1 MASIPGYLKME
12 PRPIRILIADD
23 HVMVRI
29 GITTM
34 LKVFDE
40 LILVGAATNGQSA
53 IDMCDELA
61 PDLVL
66 MDVHMPEVDGIAATR
81 IIRQQHPEIKVLAL
95 TGYADDNGV
104 RKALQ
109 AGASGY
115 MLKSASLD
123 ELIAAIYGVFA
134 GQIIL
139 SPQAATALVQGST
152 SAPENDY
159 GLTNREYEV
168 LQLML
173 DGLSNQAIADHIN
186 VSPLTVKSHVSS
198 VLAKLHVATRTEAV
212 ALANRRGLSH

>member
-53 IDMCDELA
+53 IDLCDELA